1 VASKPI
7 GWKFEMKRMLR
18 RVQKW
23 LWDVQGLSCQE
34 ATRLAAHAM
43 DRPLILG
50 ERARLLLHTLLCTY
64 CKNYAR
70 QLRLLRKWA
79 RRFGAPNSP
88 SINDDMPAASASRIK
103 KRLESETS
111 RAE

>member
-1 VASKPI
+1 
-7 GWKFEMKRMLR
+7 MLQ

-23 LWDVQGLSCQE
+23 LWNVQGLSCQE

-43 DRPLILG
+43 DRPLILS
-50 ERARLLLHTLLCTY
+50 ECARLLLHTLLCTY

-79 RRFGAPNSP
+79 RCFGATNSP
-88 SINDDMPAASASRIK
+88 SIDEGMPEASASRIK

-111 RAE
+111 RPE